1 MREAASRGHT
11 RSLARRTEQPVPEP
25 RQPSQPGA
33 VLGPLAARERA
44 ARDRASPPAPS
55 CRASGPG
62 DPECGAASPR
72 RRQKDP
78 SARRGRTG
86 DKEAPG
92 RDEESLGGGGGVR
105 TPGPPCRRS
114 RVGASSSY
122 GGYRRPAAARGGGAG
137 GPRISEQLAPRRAR
151 ARDPPGARRRRRRA
165 ALPRAVSP
173 AGRSRRRSIFCPCA
187 PASPEEVPAED
198 RGPRERRR
206 KDQTP
211 PKHADAED

>member
-11 RSLARRTEQPVPEP
+11 RSLARRTEHPVPEP

-44 ARDRASPPAPS
+44 AGDRASPPAPS

-72 RRQKDP
+72 RRQKNP

-92 RDEESLGGGGGVR
+92 RDDRVSVEE
-105 TPGPPCRRS
+105 
-114 RVGASSSY
+114 
-122 GGYRRPAAARGGGAG
+122 AA
-137 GPRISEQLAPRRAR
+137 
-151 ARDPPGARRRRRRA
+151 
-165 ALPRAVSP
+165 
-173 AGRSRRRSIFCPCA
+173 
-187 PASPEEVPAED
+187 
-198 RGPRERRR
+198 
-206 KDQTP
+206 
-211 PKHADAED
+211 